1 MKIEIIYT
9 SEAAQRAYEGCAITN
24 AGPQYAT
31 EHSAAFDLRA
41 MIDDAITLQ
50 PGEQRMIG
58 TGIKLNMGAAH
69 GENGYGIQPSMKVAA
84 LVIPRSGR
92 GSKEGLNI
100 ANTVGLIDEDYQGEI
115 FFTVWARPTAP
126 EGSKPLTI
134 QPGERIGQLLFT
146 ISPRFDF
153 KVVEQFSKA
162 TARGEGGF
170 GSTGKS

>member
-9 SEAAQRAYEGCAITN
+9 SEYAQRAYEGGAITN

-31 EHSAAFDLRA
+31 EHSAAFDVRA
-41 MIDDAITLQ
+41 MIDEAITLQ
-50 PGEQRMIG
+50 PGEQRMVG
-58 TGIKLNMGAAH
+58 TGIKLNMGTAH
-69 GENGYGIQPSMKVAA
+69 DGLGGIAQGMKVAA

-100 ANTVGLIDEDYQGEI
+100 ANTIGLIDEDYQGEV

-134 QPGERIGQLLFT
+134 EPGERIGQLLFT
-146 ISPRFDF
+146 YAPRFDF
-153 KVVEQFSKA
+153 SVVREFSQA

-170 GSTGKS
+170 GSTGRN